1 MKKNLY
7 LTILAIVTV
16 ICVIV
21 GSVYHITGWF
31 GFGSHSILGRLFSVV
46 TGYDNDSKRD
56 RSHVTYSEDLDAF
69 EDIEIDTSVMDITI
83 NTGNSYHL
91 EYDCVAFLK
100 PEMSVKDN
108 IFKLEQPSVRH
119 LGSNNKCKM
128 TLTVPSGT
136 VLDNADILSNV
147 GDIKVYN
154 TEIKDITVEADV
166 GNISLESCTF
176 ATSDVEGDVGNIN
189 IITSNIGNSNIE
201 TNTGNIVIDSCEF
214 YDIDLYNDIGDVTL
228 NTNADLS
235 NYEIDLSTDVGSIK
249 YKGEN
254 KKREYYQSASG
265 TSPHYSIEIETD
277 VGNIVF
283 N

>member
-147 GDIKVYN
+147 GDIKIYN
-154 TEIKDITVEADV
+154 TEIRDITVEADV

-189 IITSNIGNSNIE
+189 II
-201 TNTGNIVIDSCEF
+201 IDSCEF

-265 TSPHYSIEIETD
+265 TSPHYSIEIEK
-277 VGNIVF
+277 VYLKC
-283 N
+283 